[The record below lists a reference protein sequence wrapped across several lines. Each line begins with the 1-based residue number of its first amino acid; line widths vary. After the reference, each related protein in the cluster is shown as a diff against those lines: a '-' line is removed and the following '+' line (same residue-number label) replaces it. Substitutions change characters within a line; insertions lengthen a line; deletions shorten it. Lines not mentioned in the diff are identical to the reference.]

1 MSPSVFGSLFV
12 CIPSLSILNVIL
24 LHNFL
29 EKSKGK
35 QHIIVGVSIQNLKLF
50 PICSICY
57 AASQK
62 SFNTENISRPWI
74 CFVYYYLKG
83 CTETHKRK
91 NNITG
96 RRKKSLPDVGNRCY
110 ALRRPYVVHLRV
122 LRLSFALSPF
132 FGEPCVHNNPCTPS
146 ARPGCLRP
154 KMRGN
159 FMEVQADFRDLLA
172 LFNAHK
178 VEYIIVLS

>member
-57 AASQK
+57 AASQN

-96 RRKKSLPDVGNRCY
+96 RRKKSLPDVGNRCC
-110 ALRRPYVVHLRV
+110 ALRPSLCHSSPCFKVEFRA
-122 LRLSFALSPF
+122 LSF
-132 FGEPCVHNNPCTPS
+132 
-146 ARPGCLRP
+146 
-154 KMRGN
+154 
-159 FMEVQADFRDLLA
+159 FR
-172 LFNAHK
+172 
-178 VEYIIVLS
+178 